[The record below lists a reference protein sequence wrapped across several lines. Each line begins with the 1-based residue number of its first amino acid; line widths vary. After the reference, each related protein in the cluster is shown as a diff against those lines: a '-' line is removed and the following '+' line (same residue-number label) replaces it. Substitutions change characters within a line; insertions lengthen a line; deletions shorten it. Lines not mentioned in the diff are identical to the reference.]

1 MDQRYSMPISV
12 TPKIYFNVK
21 GRGGGRWVIRG
32 RGSVRLG
39 IPLLQECQWRLSGTL
54 FNPVISVAIISF
66 T

>member
-1 MDQRYSMPISV
+1 MDQRYCMPISV

-21 GRGGGRWVIRG
+21 GRGGGVIRG